1 MWEHSSYQCESW
13 EEASLRIRS
22 FRITGPQIST
32 SIPSETD
39 YPRLSQTQRIIT
51 GSPLGH
57 CSPHAPWMN
66 TQSWGRCHRWL
77 GGNTGYSLSLSL
89 SLWVTVVA
97 GFVHVAFKKSLYIY
111 TYTVMYIYIHI
122 VIACSTYIKNISVSL
137 KRTTQPHS
145 LYLVI
150 YTHPTPPPCGSDP
163 LKKQPKTQD
172 VPNQSATT
180 MNSVQKR
187 LMGKKQTNKKQTIP
201 VFSRWWLKFSV
212 MFSSYQQS
220 YVNN

>member
-1 MWEHSSYQCESW
+1 MPQMTGREH
-13 EEASLRIRS
+13 
-22 FRITGPQIST
+22 
-32 SIPSETD
+32 
-39 YPRLSQTQRIIT
+39 RL
-51 GSPLGH
+51 L
-57 CSPHAPWMN
+57 
-66 TQSWGRCHRWL
+66 
-77 GGNTGYSLSLSL
+77 SLSLTLSL

-172 VPNQSATT
+172 VTNQSATT
-180 MNSVQKR
+180 MNSVQRR
-187 LMGKKQTNKKQTIP
+187 LMGKKKQNKTKKTIP
-201 VFSRWWLKFSV
+201 VFSRWWLKFSL

>member
-57 CSPHAPWMN
+57 CSLHAPWMN
-66 TQSWGRCHRWL
+66 TQSWSRCHRWL
-77 GGNTGYSLSLSL
+77 GGNTGYSLSLTLSL

-122 VIACSTYIKNISVSL
+122 VTACSTYIKNISVSL

-145 LYLVI
+145 LSLVI
-150 YTHPTPPPCGSDP
+150 YTHPTPPHPH
-163 LKKQPKTQD
+163 
-172 VPNQSATT
+172 AA
-180 MNSVQKR
+180 
-187 LMGKKQTNKKQTIP
+187 QT
-201 VFSRWWLKFSV
+201 L
-212 MFSSYQQS
+212 
-220 YVNN
+220 